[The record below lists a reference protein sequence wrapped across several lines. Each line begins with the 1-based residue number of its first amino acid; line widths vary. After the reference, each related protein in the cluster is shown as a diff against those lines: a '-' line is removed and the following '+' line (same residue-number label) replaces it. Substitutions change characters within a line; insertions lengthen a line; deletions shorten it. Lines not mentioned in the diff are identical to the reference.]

1 MKIIPK
7 SIQLKP
13 RFALISILQYEMK
26 VSWAKNDDI
35 MRLIQSF
42 SDSESKSFQRF
53 GVRKQPSVSRGSGL
67 KLQNPAVQLISKPRD
82 VYNSTYNYE
91 PY

>member
-1 MKIIPK
+1 
-7 SIQLKP
+7 
-13 RFALISILQYEMK
+13 
-26 VSWAKNDDI
+26 

-67 KLQNPAVQLISKPRD
+67 KLQNPTVQLISEPRD
-82 VYNSTYNYE
+82 VYNSRDVSQSPFRYKNSDFVRFYLPKE
-91 PY
+91 IK

>member
-1 MKIIPK
+1 
-7 SIQLKP
+7 
-13 RFALISILQYEMK
+13 
-26 VSWAKNDDI
+26 

-67 KLQNPAVQLISKPRD
+67 KLQNPAVQLISEPRD
-82 VYNSTYNYE
+82 VYNSKVEDDCCKSPPFEFAFALIELVETPNIE
-91 PY
+91 ETSL

>member
-1 MKIIPK
+1 
-7 SIQLKP
+7 
-13 RFALISILQYEMK
+13 
-26 VSWAKNDDI
+26 

-82 VYNSTYNYE
+82 VYNSNEYIQMRLLNAKQE
-91 PY
+91 ELKLF

>member
-1 MKIIPK
+1 
-7 SIQLKP
+7 
-13 RFALISILQYEMK
+13 
-26 VSWAKNDDI
+26 

-67 KLQNPAVQLISKPRD
+67 KLQNPAVQLISEPRD
-82 VYNSTYNYE
+82 VYNSNGKFPLVKVMASKIAYE
-91 PY
+91 IL

>member
-1 MKIIPK
+1 
-7 SIQLKP
+7 
-13 RFALISILQYEMK
+13 
-26 VSWAKNDDI
+26 

-67 KLQNPAVQLISKPRD
+67 KLQNPAVQLISEPRD
-82 VYNSTYNYE
+82 VYNSKQMDGANHEMYMTVVKIDTRIFECLLILNA
-91 PY
+91 